1 MILGLGQI
9 LVFIGIFVTAA
20 GIWYTGYQL
29 AKVARAIHDDIKH
42 SQEKLE
48 KKIQKDK

>member
-1 MILGLGQI
+1 MTLGLGQI
-9 LVFIGIFVTAA
+9 LTFIGILVTAA

-29 AKVARAIHDDIKH
+29 AKVTRAIHEDIKH

-48 KKIQKDK
+48 KKIQKSE